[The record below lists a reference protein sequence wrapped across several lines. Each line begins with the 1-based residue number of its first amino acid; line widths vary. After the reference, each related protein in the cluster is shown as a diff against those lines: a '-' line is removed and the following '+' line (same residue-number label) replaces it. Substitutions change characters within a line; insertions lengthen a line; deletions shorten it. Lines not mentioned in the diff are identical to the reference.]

1 MNVENVIGERIAQL
15 DNIYSYTSDIRLK
28 ALVLSQ
34 MLTLAET
41 IGVKVIKTKE
51 YEKDNDIDA
60 ITAFI
65 NNALAF
71 THAFIKRDSISSY
84 LPGIAK
90 MIKFMDRVRA
100 TLLYEL
106 VERGIITK
114 FKEIQIAIDD
124 ETLKDVEGSL

>member
-41 IGVKVIKTKE
+41 IGVKVIETKKDE
-51 YEKDNDIDA
+51 RDNDIDA

-65 NNALAF
+65 NNALVF
-71 THAFIKRDSISSY
+71 THAFIKRDTISGY
-84 LPGIAK
+84 LPDIAK

-114 FKEIQIAIDD
+114 FKEIPIAIDD